1 MIADDRQVSSE
12 QENTAA
18 DIDKDKIEDYQIE
31 EATNEVRKDE
41 AQLDFNDD
49 PKIEIDK
56 DDNEGKA

>member
-41 AQLDFNDD
+41 AQ
-49 PKIEIDK
+49 
-56 DDNEGKA
+56 